1 MKKKN
6 YECRSSITEWGSKWN
21 SNHTNST
28 GSWTYNTNTTSGGYT
43 GTYGFPQ
50 YPSTVW
56 TSNSKSPT
64 LQLEEDSVISF
75 SLVDGSK
82 QTLRL
87 KEYILFMVSHA
98 MYPSECKDLAE
109 YKEKLG
115 LLRI

>member
-21 SNHTNST
+21 LNHTNST
-28 GSWTYNTNTTSGGYT
+28 GSWTYNTTDTGGYT
-43 GTYGFPQ
+43 GTYTSPNYGT
-50 YPSTVW
+50 STIW
-56 TSNSKSPT
+56 TSSSKPPT
-64 LQLEEDSVISF
+64 LQLEEDTVISF